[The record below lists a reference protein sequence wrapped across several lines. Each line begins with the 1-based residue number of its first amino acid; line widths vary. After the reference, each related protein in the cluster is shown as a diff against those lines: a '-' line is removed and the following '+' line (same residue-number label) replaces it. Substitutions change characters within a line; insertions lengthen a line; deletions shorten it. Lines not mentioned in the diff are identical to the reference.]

1 MIVVVQFSKYYASV
15 DRTMDATNMNYA
27 NVLSS
32 FKIEWDTYEE
42 LKKEDDPDFP
52 VINYK

>member
-1 MIVVVQFSKYYASV
+1 MVFRFAKYYASV

-32 FKIEWDTYEE
+32 FKIEWDAYED
-42 LKKEDDPDFP
+42 LKKDYDPDFP